1 MLEIKWRP
9 AMRIRRIG
17 PAFLGVILVL
27 LCGGKMAEITR
38 DFELWKKMIIWF
50 AFLYLALASSLA
62 FVKLVYLVVIGTINN
77 YFNRRFVFQSIVVV
91 ILAFGSLFI
100 SVFSG
105 DLAMAGCMVLISGI
119 AYADNGQAFI
129 VQGESLLFYDGG
141 LEIIKVVNVKKGNG
155 MLFVKLE
162 NGKEEAVSLKV
173 CSEEQLSH
181 FEKYE

>member
-1 MLEIKWRP
+1 MLEIKWRDW
-9 AMRIRRIG
+9 
-17 PAFLGVILVL
+17 
-27 LCGGKMAEITR
+27 
-38 DFELWKKMIIWF
+38 DFELREKMIIGF

-62 FVKLVYLVVIGTINN
+62 F
-77 YFNRRFVFQSIVVV
+77 
-91 ILAFGSLFI
+91 GSLFI

-105 DLAMAGCMVLISGI
+105 DIAMAGCMVLISGI
-119 AYADNGQAFI
+119 AYAGNGKAFI

-173 CSEEQLSH
+173 CSDEQLSY
-181 FEKYE
+181 FEIYIN